1 MATYTALHKQI
12 PNSQCATQ
20 TAISP
25 PPGSIIAYFG
35 GGNSAG
41 ANDPDGWVIADGTAR
56 SDAADGRY
64 NYIANVLKIGTI
76 SGTSY
81 TPPDL
86 RGAFLRGARREAV
99 SGYGTYANNID
110 NSAQPTPQTHATE
123 VHAHT
128 ITDVDHGHA
137 FYIFNDDFND
147 IGVPT
152 LNRFGTFSSGAVQTH
167 DTNVARWGF
176 NPNEAVMNSKSGI
189 TTTNNSTTNTNAN
202 ETRPYNF
209 SVNWIIKL

>member
-1 MATYTALHKQI
+1 MSIANCYL
-12 PNSQCATQ
+12 
-20 TAISP
+20 P

-35 GGNSAG
+35 GGNTAG

-76 SGTSY
+76 TGSSY

-86 RGAFLRGARREAV
+86 RGAFLRGSRRGAS

-110 NSAQPTPQTHATE
+110 NSAQPTSQAHATE
-123 VHAHT
+123 VHAHS
-128 ITDVDHGHA
+128 ITDVDHSHP
-137 FYIFNDDFND
+137 FHIFNDDFNNF
-147 IGVPT
+147 GNLSGT
-152 LNRFGTFSSGAVQTH
+152 NRFGVINTYVVQTS
-167 DTNVARWGF
+167 DSLTSKWGF
-176 NPNEAVMNSKSGI
+176 NPNEAVLNNKSGI
-189 TTTNNSTTNTNAN
+189 TTTNDSNKNTHAN